1 MFARRILPAVS
12 AGVMILAVS
21 MLASGADKQ
30 RITVAAGTQGGSV
43 YTFATALSSIVNKY
57 APGVELSVRSGGT
70 SENIL
75 LLESGEVKLAG
86 SSGMD
91 YFTTRNARP
100 QDSPSIRTVSVVFPF
115 LQVIMVPKDSPANSL
130 ADLKGKRF
138 AMTDRRTGAYT
149 VNKLMI
155 ETLGFAESDF
165 RAQYQS
171 VSTTTDAFRAGNLEA
186 FGIIIPPGGSP
197 FVTEMSNSTRGLK
210 FVWLTQPELDKIIKQ
225 YPFFAPYTF
234 PAKSLPGIE
243 KDSNT
248 FGYWS
253 ELVASK
259 DLSDDVAYQIVKTMH
274 ERHAELVQIFRS
286 TAQATPQNT
295 VKAATFPLHPG
306 AQKYFR
312 EIGALK

>member
-1 MFARRILPAVS
+1 MFARRIAPALISGAMVLTIS
-12 AGVMILAVS
+12 LHAP
-21 MLASGADKQ
+21 GADKQ

-57 APGVELSVRSGGT
+57 APSLELSVRSGGT

-75 LLESGEVKLAG
+75 LLESGELKLAG

-91 YFTTRNARP
+91 YFTTKNARP

-155 ETLGFAESDF
+155 ETVGLSESDF

-171 VSTTTDAFRAGNLEA
+171 VSTTTDAFRAGSLDA

-197 FVTEMSNSTRGLK
+197 FVTEMANSTRGLK
-210 FVWLTQPELDKIIKQ
+210 FIWLAPPELDKIVKQ
-225 YPFFAPYTF
+225 YPFFKPYMF

-253 ELVASK
+253 ELVATK
-259 DLSDDVAYQIVKTMH
+259 DLSDAAAYQIVKAMH
-274 ERHAELVQIFRS
+274 EHHAELVQIFRS
-286 TAQATPQNT
+286 TAPATPQNT
-295 VKAATFPLHPG
+295 VNAATFPLHPG
-306 AQKYFR
+306 VQKYFR